1 MGTMK
6 NPSPADL
13 AKVCKNLAGY
23 EMDSDAL
30 ASLVASIRSWPTG
43 RLATGLE
50 RLGKPLIVS
59 WQAVGGSTYVTL
71 R

>member
-6 NPSPADL
+6 NPSPVEL
-13 AKVCKNLAGY
+13 ANFWNNLAGD
-23 EMDSDAL
+23 EMDRDAL

-50 RLGKPLIVS
+50 HLGKPLIVS
-59 WQAVGGSTYVTL
+59 WQLVSGSTYVTMQ
-71 R
+71 

>member
-6 NPSPADL
+6 NPSPDDL
-13 AKVCKNLAGY
+13 ACALNSLAGY
-23 EMDSDAL
+23 EMGPETL
-30 ASLVASIRSWPTG
+30 ACLVASIRSWPTG

>member
-13 AKVCKNLAGY
+13 AGALNGLAEY
-23 EMDSDAL
+23 EMGPDAL

-43 RLATGLE
+43 RLATGTE
-50 RLGKPLIVS
+50 RHGAPVIVS
-59 WQAVGGSTYVTL
+59 WQAIGGSTYVTL